1 MPVGSAVRAGA
12 GSNPPPLLPATVQT
26 PRAQRPEP
34 RGKGAL
40 GVNMWLACRGLSS
53 CLLALLAPSLLPV
66 QVGRELLSPAVLSP
80 FSSWSPNSYPALEMP
95 VLSQLSASS
104 TVHGATRGHSLTGS
118 LPLTTE
124 KGCQRPPIRSVEP
137 CLTLSQGLHSYANTA
152 GQVAKCRG
160 TPRLRHTPD
169 KHQHIRGDTQRGRHH
184 RTSWRGLGLGP
195 QIPAIAWA
203 VLVTATRFYLCP
215 FWGRGVICVGVSSGK
230 FDLRVPKAER
240 ANITPQSL
248 SRGALECLS
257 PREVA
262 PSKPPGLA

>member
-1 MPVGSAVRAGA
+1 MAGLPRPQLVLA
-12 GSNPPPLLPATVQT
+12 GVIGTQ
-26 PRAQRPEP
+26 
-34 RGKGAL
+34 
-40 GVNMWLACRGLSS
+40 
-53 CLLALLAPSLLPV
+53 
-66 QVGRELLSPAVLSP
+66 SPACSGGQGAAQPCCPVPLQL
-80 FSSWSPNSYPALEMP
+80 LEPKQLPGPRMP

-124 KGCQRPPIRSVEP
+124 RGCQRPPVRSVEP